1 LFERFLQHWFFVF
14 SLYLSYQL
22 MEQREQTLVG
32 YSSGSLERLPCL
44 RTRPVAAR
52 SGSTG

>member
-1 LFERFLQHWFFVF
+1 
-14 SLYLSYQL
+14 